1 MPEKMSLRITEIF
14 FSIQGE
20 TSKIGLPTVFIR
32 LTGCPLRCQYCDT
45 SYAFYGGEVMLFEDI
60 IRQVTK
66 FNCKDVCV
74 TGGEPLAQANSKKL
88 LKDLADLDFQV
99 SLETGGS
106 ISLEGIDERVKI
118 IMDIKTPDSGEA
130 TKNRWENLELLKQT
144 DELKIV
150 ICSRE
155 DYQWSKE
162 IIEQYKISEKCPI
175 LFSPCAESMDPRDL
189 AEWILTDQ
197 LPIRFQMQI
206 HKILWDNQP
215 GR

>member
-20 TSKIGLPTVFIR
+20 TSKVGLPTVFIR

-60 IRQVTK
+60 IHQVTQ

-106 ISLEGIDERVKI
+106 ISLKEVDERVKI

-175 LFSPCAESMDPRDL
+175 LFSPCAESIDPRDL

-206 HKILWDNQP
+206 HKILWNNQP

>member
-60 IRQVTK
+60 IHQVTK

-106 ISLEGIDERVKI
+106 ISLKEVDERVKI
-118 IMDIKTPDSGEA
+118 IMDIKTPDSGES

-175 LFSPCAESMDPRDL
+175 LFSPCAESIDPRDL

>member
-60 IRQVTK
+60 IHQVTK

-130 TKNRWENLELLKQT
+130 TKNRWENLELLKQS

-175 LFSPCAESMDPRDL
+175 LFSPCAESIDPRDL

-206 HKILWDNQP
+206 HKILWNNQP

>member
-1 MPEKMSLRITEIF
+1 MSLRITEIF

-60 IRQVTK
+60 IHQVTK

-106 ISLEGIDERVKI
+106 ISLKEVDERVKI

-175 LFSPCAESMDPRDL
+175 LFSPCAESIDPRDL

-206 HKILWDNQP
+206 HKILWNNQP

>member
-20 TSKIGLPTVFIR
+20 TSKVGLPTVFIR

-60 IRQVTK
+60 IHQVTK

-106 ISLEGIDERVKI
+106 ISLKGVDERVKI
-118 IMDIKTPDSGEA
+118 IMDIKTPDSGES

-175 LFSPCAESMDPRDL
+175 LFSPCAESIDPRDL

-206 HKILWDNQP
+206 HKILWNNQP

>member
-1 MPEKMSLRITEIF
+1 MPKKMSLRITEIF

-60 IRQVTK
+60 IHRVTK

-106 ISLEGIDERVKI
+106 ISLEGIDERIKI
-118 IMDIKTPDSGEA
+118 IMDIKTPDSGES
-130 TKNRWENLELLKQT
+130 TKNRWENLELLKQS

-175 LFSPCAESMDPRDL
+175 LFSPCAESIDPRDL

>member
-60 IRQVTK
+60 IHRVTK

-88 LKDLADLDFQV
+88 LKDLADLDFKV

-118 IMDIKTPDSGEA
+118 IMDIKTPDSGES
-130 TKNRWENLELLKQT
+130 TKNRWENLELLKQS

-162 IIEQYKISEKCPI
+162 IIEQYKISEKCQI
-175 LFSPCAESMDPRDL
+175 LFSPCTESIDPRDL

>member
-106 ISLEGIDERVKI
+106 ISLKGVDERVKI
-118 IMDIKTPDSGEA
+118 IMDIKTPDSGES

-162 IIEQYKISEKCPI
+162 IVEQYKISEKCPI
-175 LFSPCAESMDPRDL
+175 LFSPCAESIDPRDL

-206 HKILWDNQP
+206 HKILWNNQP

>member
-45 SYAFYGGEVMLFEDI
+45 SYAFYGGEVMLIEDI
-60 IRQVTK
+60 IHQVTK

-106 ISLEGIDERVKI
+106 ISLEGIDERVKT
-118 IMDIKTPDSGEA
+118 IMDIKTPDSGES
-130 TKNRWENLELLKQT
+130 TKNRWENLELLKQS

-175 LFSPCAESMDPRDL
+175 LFSPCAESIDPRDL

-206 HKILWDNQP
+206 HKILWNNQP

>member
-20 TSKIGLPTVFIR
+20 TSKVGLPTVFIR

-45 SYAFYGGEVMLFEDI
+45 SYAFYGGEVKLFEDI
-60 IRQVTK
+60 IHQVTK

-74 TGGEPLAQANSKKL
+74 TGGEPLAQVNSKKL

-106 ISLEGIDERVKI
+106 ISLKEVDERVKI

-175 LFSPCAESMDPRDL
+175 LFSPCAESIDPRDL

-206 HKILWDNQP
+206 HKILW
-215 GR
+215 

>member
-60 IRQVTK
+60 IHQVTK

-106 ISLEGIDERVKI
+106 ISLKGVDERVKI

-175 LFSPCAESMDPRDL
+175 LFSPCAESIDPRDL

-206 HKILWDNQP
+206 HKILWNNQP

>member
-20 TSKIGLPTVFIR
+20 TSKTGLPTVFIR

-60 IRQVTK
+60 VHRVTK

-88 LKDLADLDFQV
+88 LKDLADLDFKV

-118 IMDIKTPDSGEA
+118 IMDIKTPDSGES
-130 TKNRWENLELLKQT
+130 TKNRWENLELLKQS

-155 DYQWSKE
+155 DYQWSKD

-175 LFSPCAESMDPRDL
+175 LFSPCTESIDPRDL

>member
-60 IRQVTK
+60 IHQVTK

-118 IMDIKTPDSGEA
+118 IMDIKTPDSGES
-130 TKNRWENLELLKQT
+130 TKNRWENLELLKQS

-155 DYQWSKE
+155 DYQWSKD

-175 LFSPCAESMDPRDL
+175 LFSPCTESIDPRDL

>member
-1 MPEKMSLRITEIF
+1 MPKKMSLRITEIF

-20 TSKIGLPTVFIR
+20 TSKVGLPTVFIR

-45 SYAFYGGEVMLFEDI
+45 SYAFHGGEVMLFEDI

-106 ISLEGIDERVKI
+106 ISLKEVDERVKI

-175 LFSPCAESMDPRDL
+175 LFSPCAESIDPRDL

-206 HKILWDNQP
+206 HKILWNNQP

>member
-1 MPEKMSLRITEIF
+1 MPEKMSLRIIEIF

-45 SYAFYGGEVMLFEDI
+45 SYAFHGGEVMLFEDI

-106 ISLEGIDERVKI
+106 ISLKEVDERVKI

-175 LFSPCAESMDPRDL
+175 LFSPCAESIDPRDL

-206 HKILWDNQP
+206 HKILWNNQP

>member
-20 TSKIGLPTVFIR
+20 TSKVGLPTVFIR

-45 SYAFYGGEVMLFEDI
+45 SYAFSGGEVMLFEDI
-60 IRQVTK
+60 IHQVTK

-106 ISLEGIDERVKI
+106 ISLKEVDERVKI

-175 LFSPCAESMDPRDL
+175 LFSPCAESIDPRDL

-206 HKILWDNQP
+206 HKILWNNQP

>member
-14 FSIQGE
+14 YSIQGE

-60 IRQVTK
+60 IHQVTK

-106 ISLEGIDERVKI
+106 ISLKEIDERVKI
-118 IMDIKTPDSGEA
+118 IMDIKTPDSGES

-175 LFSPCAESMDPRDL
+175 LFSPCAESIDPRDL

-206 HKILWDNQP
+206 HKILWNNQP

>member
-20 TSKIGLPTVFIR
+20 TSKVGLPTVFIR

-60 IRQVTK
+60 IHQVTK

-106 ISLEGIDERVKI
+106 ISLKEIDERVKI
-118 IMDIKTPDSGEA
+118 IMDIKTPDSGES

-175 LFSPCAESMDPRDL
+175 LFSPCAESIDPRDL

-206 HKILWDNQP
+206 HKILWNNQP

>member
-20 TSKIGLPTVFIR
+20 TSKVGLPTVFIR

-45 SYAFYGGEVMLFEDI
+45 SYAFHGGEVMLFEDI
-60 IRQVTK
+60 ICQVTK

-106 ISLEGIDERVKI
+106 ISLKEVDERVKI

-175 LFSPCAESMDPRDL
+175 LFSPCAESIDPRDL

-206 HKILWDNQP
+206 HKILWNNQP

>member
-60 IRQVTK
+60 IHQVTK

-106 ISLEGIDERVKI
+106 ISLKEVDERVKI

-162 IIEQYKISEKCPI
+162 IIKQYKISEKCPI
-175 LFSPCAESMDPRDL
+175 LFSPCAESIDPRDL

-206 HKILWDNQP
+206 HKILWNNQP

>member
-14 FSIQGE
+14 YSIQGE

-60 IRQVTK
+60 IHQVTK

-106 ISLEGIDERVKI
+106 ISLKEVDERVKI
-118 IMDIKTPDSGEA
+118 IMDIKTPDSGES

-175 LFSPCAESMDPRDL
+175 LFSPCAESIDPRDL

-206 HKILWDNQP
+206 HKILWNNQP

>member
-20 TSKIGLPTVFIR
+20 TSKVGLPTVFIR

-45 SYAFYGGEVMLFEDI
+45 SYAFHGGEVMLFEDI

-106 ISLEGIDERVKI
+106 ISLKEIDERVKI
-118 IMDIKTPDSGEA
+118 IMDIKTPDSGES

-175 LFSPCAESMDPRDL
+175 LFSPCAESIDPRDL

-206 HKILWDNQP
+206 HKILWNNQP

>member
-60 IRQVTK
+60 IHQVTK

-106 ISLEGIDERVKI
+106 ISLKEVDERVKI
-118 IMDIKTPDSGEA
+118 IMDIKTPDSGES
-130 TKNRWENLELLKQT
+130 TKNRWENLELLKQS

-175 LFSPCAESMDPRDL
+175 LFSPCAESIDPRDL

>member
-60 IRQVTK
+60 IHQVTK
-66 FNCKDVCV
+66 FNCQDVCV

-175 LFSPCAESMDPRDL
+175 LFSPCAESIDPRDL

>member
-60 IRQVTK
+60 IHRVTK

-88 LKDLADLDFQV
+88 LKDLADLDFKV

-118 IMDIKTPDSGEA
+118 IMDIKTPDSGES
-130 TKNRWENLELLKQT
+130 TKNRWENLELLKQS

-162 IIEQYKISEKCPI
+162 IIEQYKISEKCQI
-175 LFSPCAESMDPRDL
+175 LFSPCAESIDPRDL

>member
-45 SYAFYGGEVMLFEDI
+45 SYAFHGGEVMLFEDI

-106 ISLEGIDERVKI
+106 ISLKEVDERVKI

-175 LFSPCAESMDPRDL
+175 LFSPCVESIDPRDL

-206 HKILWDNQP
+206 HKILWNNQP

>member
-1 MPEKMSLRITEIF
+1 MLKKKSLRITEIF
-14 FSIQGE
+14 SSIQGE

-45 SYAFYGGEVMLFEDI
+45 SYAFYGGKKIFFEDI

-74 TGGEPLAQANSKKL
+74 TGGEPLAQSDSKKL
-88 LKDLADLDFQV
+88 LKDLADLNFHV
-99 SLETGGS
+99 SLDTGGS
-106 ISLEGIDERVKI
+106 ISLEGIDERIKI
-118 IMDIKTPDSGEA
+118 IMDIKTPDSGES
-130 TKNRWENLELLKQT
+130 TKNRWENLELLKQS

-162 IIEQYKISEKCPI
+162 IIEEYKINEICPI
-175 LFSPCAESMDPRDL
+175 LFSPSSESLDPRDL
-189 AEWILTDQ
+189 AEWILTDK
-197 LPIRFQMQI
+197 LSIRFQIQI

-215 GR
+215 GK

>member
-20 TSKIGLPTVFIR
+20 TSKVGLPTVFIR

-45 SYAFYGGEVMLFEDI
+45 SYAFHGGEVMLFEDI

-106 ISLEGIDERVKI
+106 ISLKEVDERVKI

-175 LFSPCAESMDPRDL
+175 LFSPCAESIDPRDL

-206 HKILWDNQP
+206 HKILWNNQP

>member
-45 SYAFYGGEVMLFEDI
+45 SYAFYGGEVMLFKDI
-60 IRQVTK
+60 IHQVTK

-106 ISLEGIDERVKI
+106 ISLKEVDERVKI

-175 LFSPCAESMDPRDL
+175 LFSPCAESIDPRDL

-206 HKILWDNQP
+206 HKILWNNQP

>member
-20 TSKIGLPTVFIR
+20 TSKVGLPTVFIR

-45 SYAFYGGEVMLFEDI
+45 SYAFHGGEVMLFEDI

-106 ISLEGIDERVKI
+106 ISLKEVDERVKI
-118 IMDIKTPDSGEA
+118 IMDIKTPDSGES

-175 LFSPCAESMDPRDL
+175 LFSPCAESIDPRDL

-206 HKILWDNQP
+206 HKILWNNQP

>member
-1 MPEKMSLRITEIF
+1 MPKKMSLRITEIF

-60 IRQVTK
+60 IHQVTK

-88 LKDLADLDFQV
+88 LKDLANLDFQV

-106 ISLEGIDERVKI
+106 ISLKEVDERVKI

-175 LFSPCAESMDPRDL
+175 LFSPCAESIDPRDL

-206 HKILWDNQP
+206 HKILWNNQP

>member
-106 ISLEGIDERVKI
+106 ISLKEIDERVKI
-118 IMDIKTPDSGEA
+118 IMDIKTPDSGES

-175 LFSPCAESMDPRDL
+175 LFSPCAESIDPRDL

-206 HKILWDNQP
+206 HKILWNNQP

>member
-14 FSIQGE
+14 YSIQGE

-60 IRQVTK
+60 IHQVTK

-106 ISLEGIDERVKI
+106 ISLKEVDERVKI

-175 LFSPCAESMDPRDL
+175 LFSPCAESIDPRDL

-206 HKILWDNQP
+206 HKILWNNQP

>member
-1 MPEKMSLRITEIF
+1 MPEKMSLKITEIF

-45 SYAFYGGEVMLFEDI
+45 SYAFHGGEVMLFEDI
-60 IRQVTK
+60 ICQVTK

-106 ISLEGIDERVKI
+106 ISLKEVDERVKI

-175 LFSPCAESMDPRDL
+175 LFSPCAESIDPRDL

-206 HKILWDNQP
+206 HKILWNNQP